1 VSGKHRNRLS
11 DYAVLGW
18 PDRGGRLLALVRL
31 SVSAPLRAPLKAS
44 IADFGV
50 RANRKSASS
59 NVIGS
64 AVAFLP
70 IQIGL

>member
-1 VSGKHRNRLS
+1 
-11 DYAVLGW
+11 
-18 PDRGGRLLALVRL
+18 
-31 SVSAPLRAPLKAS
+31 
-44 IADFGV
+44 V